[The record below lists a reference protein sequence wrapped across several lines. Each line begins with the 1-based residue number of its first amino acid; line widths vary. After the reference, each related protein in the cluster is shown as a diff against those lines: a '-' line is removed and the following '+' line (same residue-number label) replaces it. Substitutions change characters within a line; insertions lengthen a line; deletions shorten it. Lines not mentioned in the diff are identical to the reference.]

1 MRWEELFGTIDVS
14 ARGVQGTAP
23 VAAAAPQPVVQT
35 VPQPVARP
43 LVPTPE
49 VASTTVVPAP
59 AAAGAASPAPEAA
72 SYPSA
77 WTMVQTFSTAAVQ
90 FAASG
95 GQTVSREVREQRLS
109 ICQMCPDYDGT
120 RCVRCGCFIAAKT
133 WVPQQTCPI
142 GKWPT

>member
-1 MRWEELFGTIDVS
+1 MRWEELFGAIDVS
-14 ARGVQGTAP
+14 ARGVQGSGAQVPSVPAP
-23 VAAAAPQPVVQT
+23 AQPV
-35 VPQPVARP
+35 PARP
-43 LVPTPE
+43 LVPTPSPAE
-49 VASTTVVPAP
+49 PVATAHASPAAP
-59 AAAGAASPAPEAA
+59 AAAESV

-133 WVPQQTCPI
+133 WVPQQTCPA

>member
-1 MRWEELFGTIDVS
+1 
-14 ARGVQGTAP
+14 
-23 VAAAAPQPVVQT
+23 
-35 VPQPVARP
+35 
-43 LVPTPE
+43 
-49 VASTTVVPAP
+49 
-59 AAAGAASPAPEAA
+59 
-72 SYPSA
+72 
-77 WTMVQTFSTAAVQ
+77 MVQTFSTAAVQ